1 MINKIKELNVIIK
14 DLDYKLAKIE
24 LSINEGGNSLDLQD
38 ALLFDYEINQF
49 RKLQAIKE
57 INKIIN
63 E

>member
-38 ALLFDYEINQF
+38 TLLFDYEINQF

>member
-1 MINKIKELNVIIK
+1 MRKEIKELNVILA

-24 LSINEGGNSLDLQD
+24 LSINEGGNSLDLQE
-38 ALLFDYEINQF
+38 ALLFDYEMNQF

>member
-1 MINKIKELNVIIK
+1 MINKIKELNVTIA

-38 ALLFDYEINQF
+38 TLLFDYEMNQF

>member
-1 MINKIKELNVIIK
+1 MINKIKELNVTIA
-14 DLDYKLAKIE
+14 DLNYKLAKIE

-38 ALLFDYEINQF
+38 TLLFDYEINQF
-49 RKLQAIKE
+49 KKLQAIKE